1 MKWIAWVGA
10 LVLLLVMGAPRTA
23 LATESNVRRFALVIG
38 NNSPESGPAQAQAGV
53 ALRYADDDA
62 VATHLLLSEAK
73 VESLLFVRPD
83 EATRG
88 LHPNLQVAG
97 APRLTE
103 IERGFETLTKRMQ
116 EAAAAGSRTEFLVFY
131 SGHGDVEG
139 GEGYVVLEGQRLTR
153 SRLFSMLSRS
163 PATHNH
169 VFVDACKSY
178 FLVFDRGPGGRRT
191 PYVGNWA
198 ESVPAELGNTGF
210 VLSTSSD
217 RDSHEWERYQGGI
230 LSHELRSG
238 LRGAADADLDGNIS
252 YAELGAFLATAN
264 RAIRNPRFKPDFM
277 VRAPGHDLEQKI
289 LSYPAER
296 ASLRFAPRDWGHF
309 YIENAR
315 GERLLDAHPAPGQ
328 ALRLLVPSERPL
340 FVRQNDERAEYVI
353 ATSGAVA
360 VDELQVA
367 KPEIAQRGALS
378 LAFEWMFST
387 PFGEADV
394 ASFRH
399 SAVEQ
404 RDEGGSS
411 PQTRSGARRTIAW
424 VSGLTAVGAGA
435 AGLTLTSLAAVSS
448 RQAEGTSQRNIAESN
463 ERVRT
468 LNRASIP
475 CYGLALAAGLTWAWA
490 RWWPESKVEVVA
502 SPLGA
507 SAGEGFLLGAARR
520 F

>member
-1 MKWIAWVGA
+1 MNWLAWVGA
-10 LVLLLVMGAPRTA
+10 LVLSLILSAPRRA
-23 LATESNVRRFALVIG
+23 VAAESNVRRFALVIG
-38 NNSPESGPAQAQAGV
+38 NNRPESAQAQ

-83 EATRG
+83 ETTRG
-88 LHPNLQVAG
+88 LHPGLQPAG
-97 APRLTE
+97 LPRLSE
-103 IERGFETLTKRMQ
+103 IERGFADLAQRMRD
-116 EAAAAGSRTEFLVFY
+116 AAAAGARTELLVFY

-153 SRLFSMLSRS
+153 SRLFAMLSRS

-198 ESVPAELGNTGF
+198 ESVPAQLGNTGF

-252 YAELGAFLATAN
+252 YAELGAFLTTAN

-277 VRAPGHDLEQKI
+277 VRAPGHDLDQEI
-289 LSYPAER
+289 LSYSSER

-309 YIENAR
+309 YVENAR
-315 GERLLDAHPAPGQ
+315 GDRLLDAHPAPGQ

-340 FVRQNDERAEYVI
+340 FVRQHDERAEYVV

-360 VDELQVA
+360 VEQLQA
-367 KPEIAQRGALS
+367 GMPEVAQRGALS

-387 PFGEADV
+387 PFGKADV

-404 RDEGGSS
+404 RDEAEPS
-411 PQTRSGARRTIAW
+411 PQTRSSARRTIAW
-424 VSGLTAVGAGA
+424 VSGLSALGAGA
-435 AGLTLTSLAAVSS
+435 AGLTLTSLAVASS
-448 RQAEGTSQRNIAESN
+448 RQADGTSQRNIAESN
-463 ERVRT
+463 DRVRA
-468 LNRASIP
+468 LNHASIP
-475 CYGLALAAGLTWAWA
+475 CYGLAVAAGLTWAWA
-490 RWWPESKVEVVA
+490 NWWPESKVQLVA
-502 SPLGA
+502 APVGSR
-507 SAGEGFLLGAARR
+507 AGEGFLVGASRR